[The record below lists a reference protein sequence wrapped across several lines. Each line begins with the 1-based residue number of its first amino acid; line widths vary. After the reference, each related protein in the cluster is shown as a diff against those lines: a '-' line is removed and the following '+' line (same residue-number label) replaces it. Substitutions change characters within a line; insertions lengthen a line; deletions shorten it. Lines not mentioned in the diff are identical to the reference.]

1 MATSLP
7 ISCKISCLDRKD
19 IVFRCKCYNIS
30 PPPPPRTH
38 TQTSCTGIC
47 DRGSVFIYYHFAK
60 FNDILQFTF
69 CFSSNNVYI
78 LRYMY

>member
-30 PPPPPRTH
+30 PPPHTH
-38 TQTSCTGIC
+38 TQTSCIC

-60 FNDILQFTF
+60 FNDIFKQCIHIMVHVLTDWH
-69 CFSSNNVYI
+69 
-78 LRYMY
+78 